1 MTCLTL
7 CPSALSYVVKS
18 SLRADNFVAFR
29 RLIHY
34 PANWPFFIP
43 FTLHCISNF
52 VLHLLRSSVPPYKP
66 RRNRLKP
73 LKPFNPTFHNP
84 LVAFLTTASPGT
96 PGTSVQYRSLVQ
108 PCTVSY
114 HIHQNKNAGLR
125 KFVNLCSVSR
135 RCRFMIPRSLQQR
148 FTNCKVTG
156 LDTLHL

>member
-1 MTCLTL
+1 MRRLTL

-18 SLRADNFVAFR
+18 SLRADNLVAFR
-29 RLIHY
+29 RLTHY
-34 PANWPFFIP
+34 PANWTFFIP

-73 LKPFNPTFHNP
+73 LKPLKPTFHNP
-84 LVAFLTTASPGT
+84 LEAFLTTASPGT
-96 PGTSVQYRSLVQ
+96 TGTSVQYRS
-108 PCTVSY
+108 CTVS
-114 HIHQNKNAGLR
+114 HLISHNKNAELC
-125 KFVNLCSVSR
+125 KFVNICSVSR
-135 RCRFMIPRSLQQR
+135 RCRFMIPRSFQQR